1 MQIDFYLLQRY
12 DSYQHFICR
21 LLEKA
26 YQQHYRCYL
35 YCQNPAQAQQL
46 DNLLWIYKDI
56 SFLPHAPYMVDDLI
70 TPIQIAHPEITA
82 PTWTDK
88 TQRLL
93 INLNPNTPEFFL
105 QFERIA
111 EVITQWDSTQL
122 EQGRA
127 RYRHYV
133 SLNYQLNPPHI
144 IH

>member
-26 YQQHYRCYL
+26 HQQHYRCYL

-46 DNLLWIYKDI
+46 DRFLWVYKDI
-56 SFLPHAPYMVDDLI
+56 SFLAHAPYAADDPI
-70 TPIQIAHPEITA
+70 TPIQIAHPDMTA
-82 PTWTDK
+82 PQWTDK
-88 TQRLL
+88 TQHLL
-93 INLNPNTPEFFL
+93 INLNYDTPEFFL

-111 EVITQWDSTQL
+111 EVVSQWDSAHL

-133 SLNYQLNPPHI
+133 SLNYQPKQPHI